1 MLKFKL
7 EKHLSFF
14 RIPNLMFI
22 IVVISSFVY
31 VVDAI
36 FLVQNGR
43 FFLRSMLNFNKILIL
58 NGQYW
63 RALTFIFLPFNGNI
77 IMVVFEAYFL
87 HFLWISLVVIVGEV
101 RFTTFYITGI
111 ILNIIVGFLTGFADV
126 RFLNMTLLFAF
137 SSINP
142 NRKMLLFYFIPLNTI
157 WIGVINLV
165 YFAFHIAVALIRQDY
180 KVILAIVI
188 SIVNFI
194 IFFGT
199 NFFKDVFYN
208 LKTLQENSKRMYRN
222 GSYWDN

>member
-1 MLKFKL
+1 MLRFKL

-77 IMVVFEAYFL
+77 IMVGLEAYFL
-87 HFLWISLVVIVGEV
+87 HFLGTSLEVSIGEV

-111 ILNIIVGFLTGFADV
+111 ILNIIVGFLTGFADI
-126 RFLNMTLLFAF
+126 RFLNMTLFFAF
-137 SSINP
+137 SSVNP

-157 WIGVINLV
+157 WIGAINLV
-165 YFAFHIAVALIRQDY
+165 YFAFHIAVALMRQDY
-180 KVILAIVI
+180 KIILAIVV

-222 GSYWDN
+222 GSYWNN